1 MKKVYI
7 VGIGGAGTSA
17 LAVVYA
23 KKGYDVSGVD
33 TGDGFYH
40 EMLVQN
46 GIVVYDTFDVAH
58 LTDHIDFVV
67 YTTALNGTDNVEII
81 AAKEKGIT
89 IYSYPEA
96 VGALTAEMSTI
107 AVCGTHGKTTT
118 TALTAFAMIAT
129 DVKPTVIVGS
139 QISAWNG
146 GAYVTGDDILII
158 EADEYQNK
166 LALYQPH
173 DVILTSVDYDH
184 PDFFADVESY
194 RDVFGVFVARIPQD
208 GILVACG
215 DQGDVCAVAAHADC
229 RVVFYG
235 EDVKNDCVIM
245 RRSIDAHGQ
254 KITVLFE
261 EKEYEIMTQLYG
273 AHNAANAT
281 AAWLLAFLLTGDA
294 YRTAE
299 GVAQFAGTARRF
311 ERRGEY
317 NGAILVD
324 DYAHHPK
331 EIVETLRGTRE
342 VFPGKKIIVAF
353 HPHTFTR
360 TEALLS
366 DFAAA
371 LAFAD
376 QVVVLDIYGSAREK
390 KGNINAMRV
399 VEAINDLS
407 PSKAQHLPTIV
418 ELGAWMKKYLSDGDV
433 FITMGAGDIWK
444 VYNEL

>member
-7 VGIGGAGTSA
+7 IGIGGAGTSA

-23 KKGYDVSGVD
+23 KKGYDVKGVD

-46 GIVVYDTFDVAH
+46 GIVVYDTFDVTH
-58 LTDHIDFVV
+58 LTDDIDFVV
-67 YTTALNGTDNVEII
+67 YTTALNGTDNVEVS
-81 AAKEKGIT
+81 AAKEKGI
-89 IYSYPEA
+89 IMYSYPEA
-96 VGALTAEMSTI
+96 VGALTMEMPTI

-146 GAYVTGDDILII
+146 GAYVTGDDQLII

-184 PDFFADVESY
+184 PDFFADVDSY
-194 RDVFGVFVARIPQD
+194 RDVFGTFVARIPMD
-208 GILVACG
+208 GFLVACG
-215 DQGDVCAVAAHADC
+215 DYDDVCVVAAHADC
-229 RVVFYG
+229 RVIFYG
-235 EDVKNDCVIM
+235 ENAQNDCVII
-245 RRSIDAHGQ
+245 RRSIDVHGQ

-261 EKEYEIMTQLYG
+261 EKEYEITTQLCG

-281 AAWLLAFLLTGDA
+281 AAWLLSFLLTGDA
-294 YRTAE
+294 HRTAE

-311 ERRGEY
+311 EHRGEH
-317 NGAILVD
+317 NGAILID

-331 EIVETLRGTRE
+331 EIVATLRGARE
-342 VFPGKKIIVAF
+342 VFPDKRIIVAF

-366 DFAAA
+366 DFSEA
-371 LAFAD
+371 LVLAD
-376 QVVVLDIYGSAREK
+376 QVIVLDIYGSAREA
-390 KGNINAMRV
+390 KGNVTAMHV

-418 ELGAWMKKYLSDGDV
+418 ELGVWMKKYLSDGDV

-444 VYNEL
+444 VYDEL